1 MLRIEKI
8 CAPGS
13 VSIAFLACF
22 LALGGSLWAQSAARR
37 VTIGIGPGTLGH
49 VPVILAK
56 EKGFFREEGVDV
68 EVIQIKAGLNVPA
81 MMGGGLDYSG
91 IIGIPINAALQ
102 GVRFKVLM
110 VSSSLAM
117 DLMVQ
122 PGIESVQELRGKR
135 LAIDSFGVYSHTI
148 AEEILRRHNV
158 NPRDTTFTAIGSTP
172 LRLAAL
178 QSRVVQATMLGVP
191 YNFIAEELGFKRL
204 VAAEDI
210 VHLPQTGISALETKI
225 QAAPEMVYRVVRGA
239 LKGLLYYRR
248 NKESSVAALMRS
260 LNLKDARLAE
270 RIYNYSL
277 KVFTDDGSIPV
288 GFQRQA
294 IEESKRATGT
304 ARDVP
309 PETIFDFQ
317 MVQHA
322 RFELSSSGWR
332 P

>member
-1 MLRIEKI
+1 MLRIGKVRT
-8 CAPGS
+8 PGFIY
-13 VSIAFLACF
+13 IAFLACC
-22 LALGGSLWAQSAARR
+22 LTMAGPLWAQSGSRR

-49 VPVILAK
+49 VPLILAK

-68 EVIQIKAGLNVPA
+68 ELIQIKAGLNVPA

-102 GVRFKVLM
+102 GVRFRVLM

-117 DLMVQ
+117 DLMAQ
-122 PGIESVQELRGKR
+122 PGIESVQDLRGKR

-148 AEEILRRHNV
+148 AEEILRRHDV
-158 NPRDTTFTAIGSTP
+158 NPRDATFTAIGSTP

-178 QSRVVQATMLGVP
+178 QSRVVQATMLGIP
-191 YNFIAEELGFKRL
+191 YNFLAEELGFKRL
-204 VAAEDI
+204 VSAQDI
-210 VHLPQTGISALETKI
+210 IHLPQTGISALETKI
-225 QAAPEMVYRVVRGA
+225 QATPEMVYRVVKGA

-260 LNLKDARLAE
+260 LNLKDARLAD

-277 KVFTDDGSIPV
+277 KVFTDEGSIPV

-304 ARDVP
+304 VRDVL

-317 MVQHA
+317 MVQRA
-322 RFELSSSGWR
+322 RFELSGWR